1 MLILGVNPKTAYLRH
16 KKETEEE
23 MILMA
28 SQKIYIDGKLYQLM
42 AGENKEKV
50 EKELGTAPENT
61 FVVSM
66 FKSMGLSDKTLLMI
80 E

>member
-1 MLILGVNPKTAYLRH
+1 MTLMPDILLK
-16 KKETEEE
+16 
-23 MILMA
+23 
-28 SQKIYIDGKLYQLM
+28 D
-42 AGENKEKV
+42 ENKEKV